1 MKFVQSHFRFLFNFL
16 FICFYCSCSREYAP
30 NFFFDVS
37 EISFEGISRG
47 EDLEVNDLAIN
58 SRGQIFIC
66 DKKNSLVICFASDG
80 SYLRQIGRR
89 DKYSGDII
97 HPVALAMGE
106 DDKLYIACSKEI
118 LIYNSKGKKMR
129 QFDLDI
135 SGPNSIG
142 VDKWGNIYVTGYHK
156 NGLIHK
162 YDSEGRKL
170 KTFGNLF
177 EHDNQIV
184 KRNYSGGKL
193 NIIKDRIYMTSYT
206 PYNVNIYELNGR
218 LVAQR
223 QRPELDFQP
232 SFEVVGDNHIFR
244 RSSRGLTICSVDG
257 LVFHTFYLNGKGIYL
272 DIYDGDNALIHRD
285 IPLNVHI
292 LTSDQTGYVYYMT
305 RQGPGASVFRG
316 RPKGDF

>member
-16 FICFYCSCSREYAP
+16 LICFYCGCSREYASD
-30 NFFFDVS
+30 FFSNVS

-47 EDLEVNDLAIN
+47 EYLEVNDLAVN

-97 HPVALAMGE
+97 HPAALATDA
-106 DDKLYIACSKEI
+106 DDDLYIACSKEI
-118 LIYNSKGKKMR
+118 LIYNSEGKKMR

-135 SGPNSIG
+135 SGPKSIS
-142 VDKWGNIYVTGYHK
+142 VDKWGYIYVTGFKK

-193 NIIKDRIYMTSYT
+193 NIIKDRIYITSYT
-206 PYNVNIYELNGR
+206 PYNVNIYELNGQ
-218 LVAQR
+218 LVTQY
-223 QRPELDFQP
+223 QRPELDFRP
-232 SFEVVGDNHIFR
+232 SFEVVGGNHIFR

-257 LVFHTFYLNGKGIYL
+257 LIFHTFYLNGKGIYL
-272 DIYDGDNALIHRD
+272 DIYDSDNALIHRD
-285 IPLNVHI
+285 ILFNVHI
-292 LTSDQTGYVYYMT
+292 LTSDQMGYVYYMT
-305 RQGPGASVFRG
+305 RRGPGASVFRG
-316 RPKGDF
+316 RLKGDF